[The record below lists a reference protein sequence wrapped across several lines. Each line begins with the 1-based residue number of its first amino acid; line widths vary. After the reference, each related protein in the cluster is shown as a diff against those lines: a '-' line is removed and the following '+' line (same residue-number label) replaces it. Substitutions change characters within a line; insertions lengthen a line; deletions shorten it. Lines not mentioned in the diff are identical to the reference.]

1 MIKIKKIIKKILIFF
16 NFYLTVKVNKNKII
30 LFIKILRPW
39 NVKKRLIRIGGSND
53 GGYIIPD
60 DLKNIDY
67 CFSPGVG
74 NSTLFETEL
83 LKYKIKS
90 FLTDHTIKYSNNLKK
105 FNFLKKQLNCLN
117 DKKNITLEKWINDK
131 LPRYKKKNLLL
142 QMDIDGAEYEVLLS
156 TTDQILKKFRILII
170 EFHNLD
176 YIAHRGIYSIYLSL
190 LKKLNK
196 NFTICHLHQ
205 NNSGSFV
212 KYDDILIP
220 KILEIT
226 YIRNDLVKS
235 KTKIKN
241 LPHPL
246 DAKNVLRKNDFNI
259 PAYYYK

>member
-1 MIKIKKIIKKILIFF
+1 MIIKKIVKKILIFF
-16 NFYLTVKVNKNKII
+16 NLYLTIKVDKDKII
-30 LFIKILRPW
+30 SFIKILKPW
-39 NVKKRLIRIGGSND
+39 DVKKKFIRIGGNND

-90 FLTDHTIKYSNNLKK
+90 FLTDHTIKYNNNFKK
-105 FNFLKKQLNCLN
+105 FSFLQKELSCLN
-117 DKKNITLEKWINDK
+117 GKKKITLEKWIDDK
-131 LPRYKKKNLLL
+131 LPKYKQNNLLL
-142 QMDIDGAEYEVLLS
+142 QMDIDGSEYEVLLS
-156 TTDQILKKFRILII
+156 TTDKILKKFRILII

-176 YIAHRGIYSIYLSL
+176 YIAHRGIYPMYLNL
-190 LKKLNK
+190 FKKITK

-205 NNSGSFV
+205 NNSGSYV
-212 KYDDILIP
+212 KYDGILIP
-220 KILEIT
+220 KILEISF
-226 YIRNDLVKS
+226 IRNDLVKS

-246 DAKNVLRKNDFNI
+246 DAKNVLHKSDFNM
-259 PAYYYK
+259 PDYYYK